1 MAISE
6 LYLEARQHCD
16 KCQCDG
22 CPFEAIDKC
31 EDVLKIFELLVTRG
45 GE

>member
-1 MAISE
+1 MGISE

-31 EDVLKIFELLVTRG
+31 EDVLKVFELLVT
-45 GE
+45 E